1 MSIDSKKD
9 LKFVENIYKK
19 FDDNFLIETNK
30 VLKKLIKKFMNISP
44 IIICDHNKRNFSKIY
59 HYKSKPNYEKIFA

>member
-1 MSIDSKKD
+1 LSIDSKKD

-30 VLKKLIKKFMNISP
+30 VLKKTN
-44 IIICDHNKRNFSKIY
+44 
-59 HYKSKPNYEKIFA
+59 